1 MTDPT
6 NLRAALTEALDL
18 YGGLYAEHNTLRE
31 RAGLGLLPGNQ
42 KIIALRDMLRALPPA
57 CDCDG
62 GLFGAGPGDH
72 AIGCPARPVER
83 RPVAGWCDGILI
95 LGDPGDKD
103 MRCAV
108 GGSDAQGWWWC
119 APNTDGI
126 VEGCP
131 TVDAAKLAAED
142 AAADLMRAGLA
153 VLGRVK

>member
-1 MTDPT
+1 MSERRPV
-6 NLRAALTEALDL
+6 AAE
-18 YGGLYAEHNTLRE
+18 
-31 RAGLGLLPGNQ
+31 
-42 KIIALRDMLRALPPA
+42 

-62 GLFGAGPGDH
+62 GLLGYGEH

-83 RPVAGWCDGILI
+83 RPVEGWCDGILI

-142 AAADLMRAGLA
+142 AAADLLLAGLRA
-153 VLGRVK
+153 LGRVA